1 MARRK
6 EKERFPLPEGRKWVN
21 LNYDDFNKR
30 FPRLGAARLAARTD
44 RVGKRKLKE
53 LNNYVSANGR
63 RLDGKRIYRYKNRK
77 SPSKRLGTR
86 FASVMVPMDVHV
98 MLKELS
104 KFHKKSMSQI
114 IREHVEPMFDEAY
127 KQAEVLARIEANR
140 KKDEEALNSDQP
152 RRRYNV

>member
-30 FPRLGAARLAARTD
+30 YPRLGAARLAARTD
-44 RVGKRKLKE
+44 REGKRKLKE

-77 SPSKRLGTR
+77 SPSKRLGTK

-114 IREHVEPMFDEAY
+114 IREHVEPMFDETY
-127 KQAEVLARIEANR
+127 KQAELLARIEANR
-140 KKDEEALNSDQP
+140 KKDEEALNTDKP

>member
-44 RVGKRKLKE
+44 RLGKKKLKE

-77 SPSKRLGTR
+77 SPSKRSGVK

-114 IREHVEPMFDEAY
+114 IREHVEPMFDETY
-127 KQAEVLARIEANR
+127 KQAEILARIEANR
-140 KKDEEALNSDQP
+140 KKDEEAFNSDQP